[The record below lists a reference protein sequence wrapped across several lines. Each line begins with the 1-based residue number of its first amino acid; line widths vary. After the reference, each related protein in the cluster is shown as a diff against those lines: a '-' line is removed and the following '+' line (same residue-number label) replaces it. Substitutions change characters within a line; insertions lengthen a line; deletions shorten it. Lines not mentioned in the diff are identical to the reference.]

1 MCVHMRVRVR
11 ACVCIPVL
19 LSGRHRLIRRGS
31 YHSNLPVLFLSSLR
45 SDSLCF
51 HLSSSLSSSL
61 LFFSSHG
68 QYVYMYSKPPT
79 YENLQVA
86 NYQRCECTPLDCFFS
101 RVDRIESS
109 KEPEPVPSQSG
120 VSDIAACPPSPIADY
135 PSALPS
141 PTPLPLQSGAL
152 PACSLDASPCMPVI
166 VLQYFSRYCKIKNVF
181 FILCVCFF
189 SVLFV

>member
-1 MCVHMRVRVR
+1 MCVHMCVCVH
-11 ACVCIPVL
+11 ACVCISVL
-19 LSGRHRLIRRGS
+19 LSGRHRIIRPGS
-31 YHSNLPVLFLSSLR
+31 YHSNLPVLFLSSLC

-61 LFFSSHG
+61 LFFSSPG
-68 QYVYMYSKPPT
+68 QYVYMYSKSPT

-86 NYQRCECTPLDCFFS
+86 NFQRCECTPLDCFFR

-109 KEPEPVPSQSG
+109 KEPEPVPSTSG

-141 PTPLPLQSGAL
+141 PISSPPPARNSFCLLTRCQPLYAGCCA
-152 PACSLDASPCMPVI
+152 I
-166 VLQYFSRYCKIKNVF
+166 VLFK
-181 FILCVCFF
+181 
-189 SVLFV
+189 VL